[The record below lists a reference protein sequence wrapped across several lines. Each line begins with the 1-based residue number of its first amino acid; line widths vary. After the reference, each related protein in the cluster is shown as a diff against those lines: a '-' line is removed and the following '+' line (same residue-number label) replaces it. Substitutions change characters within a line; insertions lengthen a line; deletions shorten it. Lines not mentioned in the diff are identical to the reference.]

1 MSKTEMEQVE
11 AKLDE
16 LIGLCSRL
24 EQENATLRAKEDSWH
39 QERLRLLEKN
49 DIARKRVEA
58 MIERLKKIHTEA

>member
-1 MSKTEMEQVE
+1 MSNIAMEQVE

-16 LIGLCSRL
+16 LIGLCTRL
-24 EQENATLRAKEDSWH
+24 EKENATLRAKEDSWQ

-49 DIARKRVEA
+49 EIARTRVEA